1 MINGTVMA
9 GIHNQEII
17 TVGLN
22 GGTPVLTSG
31 GSPYALGLEF
41 VADPSQFNPVMSYNH
56 QKIQY
61 TVTGGFSPYQQILT
75 QIAGLSGLTTTQVDA
90 AITSNTQITA
100 INDDADGTKQ
110 RQINTAVQQ
119 APFASHGSGQVY
131 SFGNILVSAG
141 NVSILAKSISGT
153 NGQVYARD
161 SVEIGVENQG
171 LNFLDLHKLTVT
183 SVAGGHM
190 IFTGSAT
197 DSTSTGITYHS
208 DLTGSSPLIAIN
220 ASYNRKD
227 PNTGQ
232 GVDQNGQPLV
242 TTPDIYFDGE
252 VTNLS
257 GLLSITNQLGSVVAS
272 QNMSV
277 LTMEMTVPNGAFT
290 FNGGAGT
297 IYNFPSDV
305 AAQWNGVEYRPLD
318 TLTAVEAAA
327 TWLGTYGNAYL
338 GGNGNF
344 HPYAYYFSN
353 SGTTFV
359 SAPVTNYPNPSTI
372 FTARLLS
379 LAYNGGNL
387 YSAIFLPMNGFPS
400 DSSAVTQTAQ
410 KEGTST
416 SNVTIAGWQRGFY
429 EDQAYGD
436 GGHGGPFNCSGCNN
450 YFQVIQIQD
459 AAVQPKTATTG
470 AAQASSISIGKAV
483 ILSAGVIN
491 INGALTVGQ
500 SSNFSAN
507 IGTNAQNAINAIKND
522 ATTLTD
528 AKTAAALG
536 HYVDITGYVTSNGS
550 DVRVGAQYDALTD
563 QILLNSVV
571 QGTGGFVYLNGKII
585 STSTSGSSQGQINV
599 NGGAGTVT
607 INNTTGVDLVTNT
620 INTGVTAASVVE
632 IVDQLKQK
640 TTWFVYNAGASA
652 GNQVTTYEANGV
664 NNSGYQNAAV
674 TGHSGPT
681 GLELMLR
688 SPTSI
693 TSGSTPRR

>member
-1 MINGTVMA
+1 I
-9 GIHNQEII
+9 
-17 TVGLN
+17 
-22 GGTPVLTSG
+22 
-31 GSPYALGLEF
+31 
-41 VADPSQFNPVMSYNH
+41 
-56 QKIQY
+56 
-61 TVTGGFSPYQQILT
+61 
-75 QIAGLSGLTTTQVDA
+75 
-90 AITSNTQITA
+90 
-100 INDDADGTKQ
+100 
-110 RQINTAVQQ
+110 
-119 APFASHGSGQVY
+119 
-131 SFGNILVSAG
+131 
-141 NVSILAKSISGT
+141 
-153 NGQVYARD
+153 
-161 SVEIGVENQG
+161 
-171 LNFLDLHKLTVT
+171 VT

-190 IFTGSAT
+190 NFTGSAAS
-197 DSTSTGITYHS
+197 STSTGVTFHS
-208 DLTGSSPLIAIN
+208 DLTGSAPLIVLN

-232 GVDQNGQPLV
+232 GVDLNGQPLV

-257 GLLSITNQLGSVVAS
+257 GLLSITNQLGSVVATQS
-272 QNMSV
+272 MSV
-277 LTMEMTVPNGAFT
+277 LTMEMSVPNGAFT

-305 AAQWNGVEYRPLD
+305 AAQWAGVEYRPTD

-338 GGNGNF
+338 GGDGNY
-344 HPYAYYFSN
+344 HPYAYYYSN

-359 SAPVTNYPNPSTI
+359 SAPVTGYSNPNTI

-387 YSAIFLPMNGFPS
+387 YSAIFLPMNGFS
-400 DSSAVTQTAQ
+400 TNTSAETTTTAQ

-416 SNVTIAGWQRGFY
+416 SNVTLAGWQRHDY

-450 YFQVIQIQD
+450 YFQVIAIQD

-470 AAQASSISIGKAV
+470 SAQASTISIGKAV

-491 INGALTVGQ
+491 INGALAVGQ

-507 IGTNAQNAINAIKND
+507 IGTNALNAINAIKGD
-522 ATTLTD
+522 TTALAD
-528 AKTAAALG
+528 AKTAAAAG
-536 HYVDITGYVTSNGS
+536 HYVDITGDITANGS
-550 DVRVGAQYDALTD
+550 DVRVGAQYNALTD
-563 QILLNSVV
+563 QILLSSVV
-571 QGTGGFVYLNGKII
+571 QGTGGYVYLNGKII

-607 INNTTGVDLVTNT
+607 INNSTGVDLVTNT

-640 TTWFVYNAGASA
+640 TTWYVYNAGASA

-664 NNSGYQNAAV
+664 NNSGYQTAAV
-674 TGHSGPT
+674 VGHSGPSGLAYNPLANQYYQWIDTTTLTRPVSNDSNAYGWVFSGVSANSPVYPYTRTTSLVSNVQQVANNAPT
-681 GLELMLR
+681 GQLQTANFQEVLTATG
-688 SPTSI
+688 SSHEHDIDTSNPT
-693 TSGSTPRR
+693 RCC